1 MKRRE
6 FFLHSGIAAV
16 ALTMQRSAMAAAEQV
31 IHLDPALGTDSN
43 PGTREAPMRTLAA
56 AAKRINAIQE
66 PSPTTLIL
74 NEGIYALD
82 ETAVFKPTRPYSKT
96 ERLTIRAAV
105 LPDDPDWNQARMPTL
120 VHAMALSHDWNGRPD
135 PFDGVAYGIKIETSH
150 VTIQGLRISG
160 MPIIEHPKT
169 RAIHRLYA
177 IGRGNQIFDDLEVKQ
192 CLFVGDEVTN
202 PLHAGLLV
210 SGTGLVVDHCLFYNV
225 KQGAV
230 YLTPR
235 STGHAMRNCL
245 TYGSYACAIWISGV
259 ASDLDYRNNVVSNS
273 DYVWI
278 GETARA
284 IEAEMAQFAAGR
296 GLGPPPSGPPADAAG
311 RSASERQVS
320 RDSRYKVQNCLFA
333 GNKKFTG
340 LGAGPALNFR
350 DNDPSFLELIDT
362 KITDQPIVLEFD
374 QTKRNYLHA
383 VAGSEAAKIGA
394 GLFQSGQATRD

>member
-16 ALTMQRSAMAAAEQV
+16 ALTMQRSAMAATEQV

-66 PSPTTLIL
+66 PGPTTLIL
-74 NEGIYALD
+74 NAGIYALD

-120 VHAMALSHDWNGRPD
+120 VHTMPLSHDWNGRPD
-135 PFDGVAYGIKIETSH
+135 PFDGVAYGIKVETSH

-160 MPIIEHPKT
+160 MRIIEHPKT

-177 IGRGNQIFDDLEVKQ
+177 IGRANQIFDDLEVKQ
-192 CLFVGDEVTN
+192 CLFAGDEVTN

-259 ASDLDYRNNVVSNS
+259 AMISITGITLSQTQ
-273 DYVWI
+273 I
-278 GETARA
+278 TCG
-284 IEAEMAQFAAGR
+284 
-296 GLGPPPSGPPADAAG
+296 SGKL
-311 RSASERQVS
+311 SERLRPKWRNSQQ
-320 RDSRYKVQNCLFA
+320 DA
-333 GNKKFTG
+333 H
-340 LGAGPALNFR
+340 LGRRLVDHR
-350 DNDPSFLELIDT
+350 
-362 KITDQPIVLEFD
+362 
-374 QTKRNYLHA
+374 RMRRA
-383 VAGSEAAKIGA
+383 VARQNVRCHPIP
-394 GLFQSGQATRD
+394 ATKCRTACSRVIRSSQVWGPVRP